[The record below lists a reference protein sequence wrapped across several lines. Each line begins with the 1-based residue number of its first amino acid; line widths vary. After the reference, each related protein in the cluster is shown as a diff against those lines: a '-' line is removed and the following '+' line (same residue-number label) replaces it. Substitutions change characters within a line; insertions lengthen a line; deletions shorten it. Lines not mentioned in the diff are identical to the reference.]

1 MFKRPSDGYPIPT
14 IPHPN
19 EEKEIGRTSLPKSF
33 KHYLYNYTSTGMH
46 LTKQK
51 YRSIEENFD
60 EHFGKTFTH
69 KKFTT

>member
-14 IPHPN
+14 RPHPN

-33 KHYLYNYTSTGMH
+33 KHYLYNYKSTGLH

-51 YRSIEENFD
+51 YGSIEEKFD
-60 EHFGKTFTH
+60 ENFRKTFTH

>member
-14 IPHPN
+14 RPHPN

-46 LTKQK
+46 LTK
-51 YRSIEENFD
+51 
-60 EHFGKTFTH
+60 
-69 KKFTT
+69 